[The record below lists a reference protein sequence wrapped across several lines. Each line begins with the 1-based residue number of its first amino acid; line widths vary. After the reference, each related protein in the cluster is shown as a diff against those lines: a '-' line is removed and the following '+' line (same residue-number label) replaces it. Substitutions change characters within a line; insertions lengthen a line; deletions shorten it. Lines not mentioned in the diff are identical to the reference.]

1 MVLSV
6 WIQSKLL
13 GADSNR
19 STVTGEGESGVVAA
33 GLGDRQLRRE
43 RNAGLMKVSKSRPP
57 AGSLFPHP
65 FLKIM
70 LTIKKKKRNSHTF
83 QILIILRCKN
93 VYKTQEREFEIMGA

>member
-19 STVTGEGESGVVAA
+19 STVTVEGESGVMAP

-57 AGSLFPHP
+57 AGSLFPHR
-65 FLKIM
+65 FLTIM
-70 LTIKKKKRNSHTF
+70 LNIKKKK
-83 QILIILRCKN
+83 K
-93 VYKTQEREFEIMGA
+93 A